1 MTDST
6 APRSAPAAAPD
17 AEENITPTPTPTT
30 ALVPQE
36 GETAL
41 DAHGFD
47 PAAYDWIPV
56 RRQPH
61 PGGWSAEKQRVFI
74 AALADTGSV
83 TQAARD
89 VGMSTRSAYALRRA
103 PEGAGFAR
111 AWTAAIHQGMNRL
124 VDVCMERALEG
135 TEEAIFD
142 KDGHVIGHRRRY
154 HDRMAMFLLR
164 AHLPDQYRDAHR
176 ADRARG
182 EALPPAIEPVAE
194 AVKAIDPVPP
204 PAPHTLMAPDDLAT
218 ALQVADMMPG
228 KVPRWHRDPELVAQE
243 AHERGLASGT
253 DPAISPLGEQFE
265 RDLEAA
271 KNGTWV
277 PRGSPPGVPPGG
289 KRRRRR

>member
-1 MTDST
+1 MIHST
-6 APRSAPAAAPD
+6 TPSSAPAAAPD
-17 AEENITPTPTPTT
+17 AEDDTAPTT
-30 ALVPQE
+30 ALVAQE
-36 GETAL
+36 EETAL

-47 PAAYDWIPV
+47 PAAHDWIPV

-89 VGMSTRSAYALRRA
+89 VGMSTRSAYALRRL

-142 KDGHVIGHRRRY
+142 KDGRVIGHRRRY

-164 AHLPDQYRDAHR
+164 AHLPEQYRDAHR

-228 KVPRWHRDPELVAQE
+228 KMPRWHRDRELVARDDC
-243 AHERGLASGT
+243 ERDFASGV

-277 PRGSPPGVPPGG
+277 PPGGAPGG